1 MKLCDYSLGPG
12 GGGGGK
18 ATEAMQLSHFSGRQ
32 VCSRRNAVNSTPKS
46 LLSDRERGE
55 RSPFWASHWGGLLE
69 NEGVNVLSSEAGRD
83 ERVKAMSQNNVASVA
98 SHWDII

>member
-32 VCSRRNAVNSTPKS
+32 VCYRRNAVNSTPKS

-55 RSPFWASHWGGLLE
+55 RSPFWHLTGAVCWRMK
-69 NEGVNVLSSEAGRD
+69 VL
-83 ERVKAMSQNNVASVA
+83 MY
-98 SHWDII
+98 